1 MRAGVMTSRTRYR
14 RAVLL
19 ILAAGFGL
27 ASTLQAG
34 AQAAPMQ
41 ESTEA
46 AAEADAAVDV
56 NDVDMKDIDIK
67 NLDWSQLNVDAS
79 TLISPASKAR
89 AAPGAG
95 AGTDMSWSSQ
105 DKPNG
110 SAALSVKQPL
120 SPFWDARVGADMTVV
135 NQPQT
140 LTSAD
145 LVRQKF
151 SSDSQPSQSS
161 GSAWAAITA
170 PGVASIWDKTA
181 IEARVDP
188 SQEQSKLGTSLSK
201 SLPLSEQYSLTL
213 QNGYNVIRQGVV
225 PVPGIPGRP
234 VRNYETDQSARR
246 FRRPTTDG
254 CARSAPSRNCSAIS
268 AFRARSAKPR
278 SAPRTRALPRD
289 SSAAGSRWCNLRVR
303 LNPGESSIIAA
314 YWPRCGQNQQSRC
327 GPVKFIV
334 RGVTALA
341 QRVTGVS
348 SDERHPSGK
357 NRFY

>member
-1 MRAGVMTSRTRYR
+1 
-14 RAVLL
+14 VLL

-27 ASTLQAG
+27 ASTPQAG
-34 AQAAPMQ
+34 AQAVPVEQ
-41 ESTEA
+41 NTEAA
-46 AAEADAAVDV
+46 AAEADAALDI
-56 NDVDMKDIDIK
+56 NDVDMTDVDIK

-89 AAPGAG
+89 AAPPGAS
-95 AGTDMSWSSQ
+95 TDMSWSSQ

-110 SAALSVKQPL
+110 SAAVSVKQPL
-120 SPFWDARVGADMTVV
+120 SPFWDTRVGADMTVV
-135 NQPQT
+135 HEPQT

-213 QNGYNVIRQGVV
+213 QNGYNVIQQGLA
-225 PVPGIPGRP
+225 PVPGIGGHAT
-234 VRNYETDQSARR
+234 RNYEVD
-246 FRRPTTDG
+246 
-254 CARSAPSRNCSAIS
+254 
-268 AFRARSAKPR
+268 RSAKL
-278 SAPRTRALPRD
+278 SIADTGTSLIAGQSL
-289 SSAAGSRWCNLRVR
+289 SSTDEKWLRKVGAEQK
-303 LNPGESSIIAA
+303 LFG
-314 YWPRCGQNQQSRC
+314 
-327 GPVKFIV
+327 
-334 RGVTALA
+334 GVTINGSIGETALGTSNKSLTA
-341 QRVTGVS
+341 GFKRS
-348 SDERHPSGK
+348 W
-357 NRFY
+357 